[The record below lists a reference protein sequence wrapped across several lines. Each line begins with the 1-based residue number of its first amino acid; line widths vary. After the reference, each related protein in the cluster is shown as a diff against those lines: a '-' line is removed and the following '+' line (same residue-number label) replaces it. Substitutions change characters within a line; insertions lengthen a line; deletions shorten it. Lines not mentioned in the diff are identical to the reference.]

1 MSEQTAKSLMQIF
14 SISKTYWVVGTAE
27 LLKYMPMGL
36 QYRSRKKTG
45 KNSWINVSG
54 SGASMSTKVGPVTF
68 NSRGGMW
75 VNLPGGFNFRGRWR

>member
-1 MSEQTAKSLMQIF
+1 MPVSRQIF
-14 SISKTYWVVGTAE
+14 SMPKTYCAVGTVEVE
-27 LLKYMPMGL
+27 LLKYMLMGL

>member
-1 MSEQTAKSLMQIF
+1 
-14 SISKTYWVVGTAE
+14 
-27 LLKYMPMGL
+27 MGL
-36 QYRSRKKTG
+36 QYRSRRKTG